1 MTGIVK
7 VGIGSIIHLDEPGNF
22 VVLRFETAT
31 KIAVR
36 SLDTQTE
43 RTVSLDEIRFTK
55 RPQSRLRPDLS
66 SIPEDRISA
75 AQQKYEAIKLMVDKH
90 RTTVDEIKA
99 AALKADV
106 AVSTIYR
113 WLKEYR
119 EGTLLSSLMR
129 KERIDIGKARLNPE
143 TELIMSKVISE
154 YWMTSEKR
162 SYGLTYREL
171 KLRCRQQNLRPP
183 SLPTLIARVSR
194 FDPKEST
201 LRRKGR
207 AAADALE
214 LINGTVPN
222 ADWPYSV
229 LQIDHTLIDIELV
242 DSEHR
247 IAIGRPWITVA
258 IDVATRMVAGFYI
271 SFDPPGTLG
280 TGICIANA
288 ILSKQSML
296 ANLGL
301 DFEYPC
307 RGKPRIIHLD
317 NAKEF
322 HGKTLDHACLEY
334 GIDLQFRKLKV
345 PRYGGH
351 IERYMGTLA
360 TEIHALSGTTFSNVG
375 EKGDYD
381 SAEKA
386 AMTLKEFELWL
397 TNLIVG
403 LYHNREHS
411 SLNHTSPLQKYKTCL
426 IGDDTKLSRGVI
438 EVVTDEQTLRLDFL
452 PMFKGTI
459 QTYGVKADHI
469 NYSADVLRRWV
480 GATDPKTPTKRR
492 KFIFRRD
499 PRDISYIYFY
509 DPDAKTYF
517 KIPYRNMSHPAIS
530 LWELRAVRKY
540 LIQQGRDA
548 IDEDTIF
555 RAFAAMREIEQQA
568 VSTTA
573 KVRRSD
579 AMKRALRR
587 KESPQPLEMKPSKA
601 ADMQSNEASPEQTTP
616 MQPGKKFDGFDEI
629 ERY

>member
-7 VGIGSIIHLDEPGNF
+7 VGKGSIIHLDEPGNF
-22 VVLRFETAT
+22 IVLRFETAT
-31 KIAVR
+31 KVVVR
-36 SLDTQTE
+36 SLDTQAE
-43 RTVSLDEIRFTK
+43 RSVTLDEIRFTK
-55 RPQSRLRPDLS
+55 TVQNRTRPDLGA
-66 SIPEDRISA
+66 IPEERINSA
-75 AQQKYEAIKLMVDKH
+75 KHKYETIKLMVDKQ
-90 RTTVDEIKA
+90 RTTLDEIKV

-119 EGTLLSSLMR
+119 EGTLLSSLIR
-129 KERIDIGKARLNPE
+129 KERIDIGKSRLSPQ
-143 TELIMSKVISE
+143 TELIMSKVIAE

-162 SYGLTYREL
+162 SYALTYREL
-171 KLRCRQQNLRPP
+171 QLRCRQQNVRPP
-183 SLPTLIARVSR
+183 SLPTLVDRVTR
-194 FDPKEST
+194 LDPKEST
-201 LRRKGR
+201 LRRLGR
-207 AAADALE
+207 PAADALD
-214 LINGTVPN
+214 LVKGTVPN
-222 ADWPYSV
+222 ADWPYAV
-229 LQIDHTLIDIELV
+229 LQIDHTLVDIELV

-258 IDVATRMVAGFYI
+258 IDVGTRMIAGFYI

-301 DFEYPC
+301 DFDYPC
-307 RGKPRIIHLD
+307 RGKPRIVHVD

-360 TEIHALSGTTFSNVG
+360 TEIHAVPGTTFSNVS

-381 SAEKA
+381 SASKA

-403 LYHNREHS
+403 LYHNRPHS
-411 SLNHTSPLQKYKTCL
+411 SLNSASPLQEYKTSL
-426 IGDDTKLSRGVI
+426 IGDDTKPSRGVI
-438 EVVTDEQTLRLDFL
+438 EVITDEQTLRLDFL
-452 PMFKGTI
+452 PMFEGTI
-459 QTYGVKADHI
+459 QTYGVKIDHI

-480 GATDPKTPTKRR
+480 GATDSKTPTKRR

-499 PRDISYIYFY
+499 PRNISYIYFY

-540 LIQQGRDA
+540 LKQLGRDS
-548 IDEDTIF
+548 IDEDAIF
-555 RAFAAMREIEQQA
+555 RAFAAMREIEQKA

-579 AMKRALRR
+579 AAKRAIRR
-587 KESPQPLEMKPSKA
+587 KESPQPFE
-601 ADMQSNEASPEQTTP
+601 
-616 MQPGKKFDGFDEI
+616 MQPPKVTDMLSQENTSQVQSDANFDGFDEV